1 MQRQGDSRGSR
12 DHERKLLHEQ
22 TLGMSATT
30 KLLACGLISADITF
44 RVGEMPRRAEKYRA
58 DDVRFSLGGGG
69 AIAAVAMQRLGAE
82 VQLAGRL
89 GDDLF
94 GDLLRTEIDRR
105 SLGYS
110 LLSCIPDGKSPI
122 SSVFVDDDGER
133 QIVNYRQP
141 DTVLP
146 PKSATDADAEP
157 RESIEATAFDATRL
171 QSIDTPHAVL
181 VDTRWEAAAIQVL
194 AFARQ
199 AGIPGVID
207 GEAPVSHTA
216 MALASHIAF
225 SRQGLRNYAGVDEV
239 EAGLRQAQEEFACW
253 VAVTDGEKGVYW
265 LEGSGT
271 ECRLAHMP
279 AFAITSV
286 DTLGAGDVWHA
297 AFTLQ
302 LARGSCE
309 EVAIRFANA
318 AAALKCQSSDG
329 LDGIPSTEQ
338 VARFLQAD
346 D

>member
-1 MQRQGDSRGSR
+1 
-12 DHERKLLHEQ
+12 
-22 TLGMSATT
+22 MSGKTS
-30 KLLACGLISADITF
+30 LLACGLISADITF
-44 RVGEMPRRAEKYRA
+44 RVGEMPRLAEKYRA

-94 GDLLRTEIDRR
+94 GDLLRTEITRR
-105 SLGYS
+105 SLGDS

-122 SSVFVDDDGER
+122 SSVFVDDSGER

-146 PKSATDADAEP
+146 PKSATDTES
-157 RESIEATAFDATRL
+157 RESIDTTAFDATRL
-171 QSIDTPHAVL
+171 QSIDTPDAVL

-225 SRQGLRNYAGVDEV
+225 SRQGLRNYVGVDALEQ
-239 EAGLRQAQEEFACW
+239 GLRQAHAQFGNW
-253 VAVTDGEKGVYW
+253 VCVTDGENGVYHMH
-265 LEGSGT
+265 EGSLVQT
-271 ECRLAHMP
+271 P
-279 AFAITSV
+279 AIAITAI

-297 AFTLQ
+297 AFTLR
-302 LARGSCE
+302 LAQGLTE
-309 EVAIRFANA
+309 PEAIVFANA
-318 AAALKCQSSDG
+318 AAALKCGSDKG
-329 LDGIPSTEQ
+329 LDGIPSTAEVLAFMNGTLIEQ
-338 VARFLQAD
+338 T
-346 D
+346 

>member
-1 MQRQGDSRGSR
+1 MSRKTS
-12 DHERKLLHEQ
+12 
-22 TLGMSATT
+22 
-30 KLLACGLISADITF
+30 LLACGLISADITF
-44 RVGEMPRRAEKYRA
+44 RVGEMPRLAEKYRA

-94 GDLLRTEIDRR
+94 GDLLRTEITRR
-105 SLGYS
+105 SLGDS

-122 SSVFVDDDGER
+122 SSVFVDDSGER

-146 PKSATDADAEP
+146 PKSATDTES
-157 RESIEATAFDATRL
+157 RESIDTTAFDATRL
-171 QSIDTPHAVL
+171 QSIDTPDAVL
-181 VDTRWEAAAIQVL
+181 VDTRWEAAAIQML

-338 VARFLQAD
+338 VMCFLQGED
-346 D
+346 EVQ